1 MFTYTES
8 EFLLFIKRY
17 FEYIFGFG
25 VLVLVI
31 AKLYLNKSFNRI
43 LSIILLIINKKKI
56 ENHEFFKLSFSMYED
71 EAFSNIISIGKKL
84 LIQDVARIEF
94 KYLKFTVI
102 NTLKFIYANKFT
114 NTYILHSVIETEL
127 KEYKELRNDK
137 LRKKFPIK
145 FVELYI
151 QATEIYYQYIYSY
164 FKAML
169 KEKSIYQ
176 LILRMLD
183 IYFAFLVTYKQ
194 TIPLKVNRMNGQ
206 LSGIIYKGYEL

>member
-1 MFTYTES
+1 MFSYTES
-8 EFLLFIKRY
+8 EFLIFVKRY

-25 VLVLVI
+25 ILLLAI
-31 AKLYLNKSFNRI
+31 AKMYLNKSFNRI
-43 LSIILLIINKKKI
+43 LSVLLLIINKKKI
-56 ENHEFFKLSFSMYED
+56 ENHEFFKLSFSLYED
-71 EAFSNIISIGKKL
+71 ESFSNIISIGKKL

-127 KEYKELRNDK
+127 KEYRDLRNTK
-137 LRKKFPIK
+137 LRKKFPAK

-151 QATEIYYQYIYSY
+151 QTTDIYYHYINSY

-169 KEKSIYQ
+169 KERSIYQ

-194 TIPLKVNRMNGQ
+194 TIPYRVNRMNGQ